1 MSSSIDQIAD
11 STWFK
16 AGKLQVQH
24 LASALS
30 ISHILSLQEICE
42 KHWAYLL
49 SGTVDVY
56 LNYNTWDETD
66 VEDGVQFWRVS

>member
-42 KHWAYLL
+42 KH
-49 SGTVDVY
+49 
-56 LNYNTWDETD
+56 
-66 VEDGVQFWRVS
+66 